1 MAITVEELTT
11 YLEGQ
16 GVTLD
21 PLVATAI
28 VELANNPNLAE
39 CMEANGYSPAFQTLL
54 ALYLAYLLAIA
65 NFSRYITSQTAPNGA
80 SRSFSKATLAEMWS
94 GTLSALRAFDPAH
107 CLDEFLPEDPT
118 VSKKYFTRIGVAC
131 YGK

>member
-11 YLEGQ
+11 YLAGQ

-21 PLVATAI
+21 PLVAAAI

-118 VSKKYFTRIGVAC
+118 VSKKYFSRIGVAC